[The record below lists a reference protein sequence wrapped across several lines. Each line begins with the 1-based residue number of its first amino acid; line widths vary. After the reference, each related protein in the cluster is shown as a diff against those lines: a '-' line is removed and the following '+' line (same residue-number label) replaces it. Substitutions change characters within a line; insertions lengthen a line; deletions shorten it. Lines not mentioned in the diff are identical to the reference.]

1 MNKKKTY
8 IGIAVIV
15 LIFGIV
21 VIPKIIDRVMRG
33 EVVKND
39 RLNVAELD
47 TVDDSNAEL
56 SYININGEDRKV
68 PHFEFV
74 NQNGDTI
81 TEDSYKGKVFL
92 VEFFFT
98 RCPTICIPMNKN
110 LVLIQDE
117 FKDDANFGIASFSI
131 DPEYDQ
137 PQILKEYADQYG
149 VTDPD
154 WNLMTG
160 EREKIYELANVG
172 FNLLAQENPEID
184 GNFQHSGLFALVDQN
199 GFIRS
204 RQDDFGNPLIYY
216 RGFIPQGTPETDDE
230 ETSQTDILIEDIH
243 KLLNKNK
250 NKKE

>member
-15 LIFGIV
+15 LIFGII
-21 VIPKIIDRVMRG
+21 VIPKIIDRFMND
-33 EVVKND
+33 EVVQND
-39 RLNVAELD
+39 RLNVANLD
-47 TVDDSNAEL
+47 TVEDEGKL
-56 SYININGEDRKV
+56 SYININGKDRKV

-74 NQNGDTI
+74 NQDGDTI
-81 TEDSYKGKVFL
+81 TENSYKGKVFL

-110 LVLIQDE
+110 LVLIQNKFEDNP
-117 FKDDANFGIASFSI
+117 DFGIASFSI
-131 DPEYDQ
+131 DPEHDT
-137 PQILKEYADQYG
+137 PEVLKEYTESYG
-149 VTDPD
+149 ITDPD

-160 EREKIYELANVG
+160 DREKIYELANVG
-172 FNLLAQENPEID
+172 FNLLAQENPNIE

-204 RQDDFGNPLIYY
+204 RKDEFGNPLIYY
-216 RGFIPQGTPETDDE
+216 RGFIPQGAPEVEGE
-230 ETSQTDILIEDIH
+230 ETSQIDILMEDIS

-250 NKKE
+250 K

>member
-15 LIFGIV
+15 LIFGVI
-21 VIPKIIDRVMRG
+21 VIPKIIDRLMND

-39 RLNVAELD
+39 RLNVANLD
-47 TVDDSNAEL
+47 TVENEDAL
-56 SYININGEDRKV
+56 SYININGKDRKV

-74 NQNGDTI
+74 NQDGDTI
-81 TEDSYKGKVFL
+81 AEDFYKGKVFL

-110 LVLIQDE
+110 LVLIQNK
-117 FKDDANFGIASFSI
+117 FKDNPDFGIASFSI
-131 DPEYDQ
+131 DPEHDT
-137 PQILKEYADQYG
+137 PKVLKEYTESYG
-149 VTDPD
+149 ITDPD

-160 EREKIYELANVG
+160 DREKIYELANVG
-172 FNLLAQENPEID
+172 FNLLAQENPNIE

-204 RQDDFGNPLIYY
+204 RKDEFGNPLIYY
-216 RGFIPQGTPETDDE
+216 RGFIPQGAPEVEGE
-230 ETSQTDILIEDIH
+230 ETSQIDILIEDIN
-243 KLLNKNK
+243 KLLNKN
-250 NKKE
+250 N

>member
-1 MNKKKTY
+1 MNRKKTY
-8 IGIAVIV
+8 IGIAVII
-15 LIFGIV
+15 LIFGII
-21 VIPKIIDRVMRG
+21 VIPKIIDRVMKG
-33 EVVKND
+33 EVVSND
-39 RLNVAELD
+39 RLNVAELN
-47 TVDDSNAEL
+47 TENRENAEL
-56 SYININGEDRKV
+56 SYININGKDRKV

-74 NQNGDTI
+74 NQNRDTI

-110 LVLIQDE
+110 LVLIQNK
-117 FKDDANFGIASFSI
+117 FKDNPDFGIASFSI

-137 PQILKEYADQYG
+137 PNVLKEYAENYG

-160 EREKIYELANVG
+160 DREEIYELANVG
-172 FNLLAQENPEID
+172 FNLLAQENPNIE

-204 RQDDFGNPLIYY
+204 RKDEFGNPLIYY
-216 RGFIPQGTPETDDE
+216 RGFIPQDAPETEDQ
-230 ETSQTDILIEDIH
+230 ETSQIDILIEDINT
-243 KLLNKNK
+243 LLNKNK
-250 NKKE
+250 K